1 MGSIKLQNE
10 LHNKD
15 IQNKIIK
22 MRINGVFYLIGIF
35 VVYYLGVLY
44 IPIMANDF
52 WKGIL
57 GTLYWL
63 VTTFVVNVHVG
74 NNVVLAANSVVFLL
88 EETMLSFDNQ
98 FALNYIK
105 KKILK
110 CTTIFKL

>member
-63 VTTFVVNVHVG
+63 VTTFVVNWFSHMDFVYG
-74 NNVVLAANSVVFLL
+74 IISLFSEKWVVKNR
-88 EETMLSFDNQ
+88 E
-98 FALNYIK
+98 K
-105 KKILK
+105 KQ
-110 CTTIFKL
+110 

>member
-35 VVYYLGVLY
+35 VVYYLGIL
-44 IPIMANDF
+44 MANDF

-63 VTTFVVNVHVG
+63 VTTFVVNWFSHMDFVYG
-74 NNVVLAANSVVFLL
+74 IKSLFSEKWVV
-88 EETMLSFDNQ
+88 
-98 FALNYIK
+98 
-105 KKILK
+105 KKIEK
-110 CTTIFKL
+110 RSNDN